1 MKVFGA
7 QAQGKQSETEA
18 VSTLMVVMRM
28 KVDDFMK
35 WNSDDRRVWLE
46 MVRRLWLRKWRDVR
60 LHNPWASW
68 GVCNAVFIRTSTKR
82 MAIHPCTM
90 PRLLN
95 GSLICR
101 GKLFT
106 WSSLHPLSL
115 FTPQSRS
122 LSAVIFGSFRTA
134 SLSFTLGSISMS
146 LERISKARGRYI
158 IQAWSSCPGL
168 ILTQSQ
174 VGHMLQLNSPSP
186 YLNVVSTNLSLL
198 VDLRE
203 IHKTDTVLYKSVSQC
218 IYLINL
224 PDAASRLT
232 KR

>member
-1 MKVFGA
+1 MNWSNPREGCQHTGVSEVF
-7 QAQGKQSETEA
+7 
-18 VSTLMVVMRM
+18 VMP
-28 KVDDFMK
+28 
-35 WNSDDRRVWLE
+35 SLSAE
-46 MVRRLWLRKWRDVR
+46 EQ
-60 LHNPWASW
+60 
-68 GVCNAVFIRTSTKR
+68 RT
-82 MAIHPCTM
+82 AIHPCT
-90 PRLLN
+90 PCTGTVPPLLSS
-95 GSLICR
+95 SLICR

-122 LSAVIFGSFRTA
+122 LSAVISGSFRTA

-168 ILTQSQ
+168 ILTRSQ

-186 YLNVVSTNLSLL
+186 YPNVVLTNLSPL

-203 IHKTDTVLYKSVSQC
+203 IYKTDTVQVFYC
-218 IYLINL
+218 TFI
-224 PDAASRLT
+224 
-232 KR
+232 

>member
-1 MKVFGA
+1 MCCSGEA
-7 QAQGKQSETEA
+7 AKQSETEGA
-18 VSTLMVVMRM
+18 STLMVA
-28 KVDDFMK
+28 
-35 WNSDDRRVWLE
+35 RRDKARWLQVE
-46 MVRRLWLRKWRDVR
+46 FWQLEGLSRDGRVS
-60 LHNPWASW
+60 LLQEAKGCQATKSLSLW
-68 GVCNAVFIRTSTKR
+68 GVCNAVFIRTITKR
-82 MAIHPCTM
+82 MAIHSCTNASS
-90 PRLLN
+90 PEQLSHLQREA
-95 GSLICR
+95 
-101 GKLFT
+101 

-115 FTPQSRS
+115 FAHQSQS

-186 YLNVVSTNLSLL
+186 YLNVVSTDLSPL

-203 IHKTDTVLYKSVSQC
+203 SHKKDTVLPKSF
-218 IYLINL
+218 I
-224 PDAASRLT
+224 
-232 KR
+232 